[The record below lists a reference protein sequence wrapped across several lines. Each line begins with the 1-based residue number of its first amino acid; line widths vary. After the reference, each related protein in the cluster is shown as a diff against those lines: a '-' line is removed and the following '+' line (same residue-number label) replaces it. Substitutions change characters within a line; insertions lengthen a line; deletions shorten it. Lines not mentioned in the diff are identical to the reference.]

1 MRAPLPFLAALLLL
15 GCGDD
20 DTPALDAGADAADA
34 ADAATGEDAGRDA
47 GLRDTGTDAAPPF
60 DAGPPVTGC
69 DLLAD
74 AGPVDGGLTDA
85 GADAAM
91 SRDAGVMP
99 PPPMAPPVAGPGGP
113 SRSFG
118 SDELRVACAP
128 LDGGERDR
136 DHHNTVLMLDGYLW
150 MPWAHEAGVGGLSV
164 FEIDDPCAPVPVAT
178 TVAETMR
185 ETHAAGVAFLG
196 GRRWMV
202 TTSLTGILLWDIT
215 DPTSPQVVTDLALPD
230 VTYPDSYARV
240 VMSTFWQAP
249 YIYVGASD
257 NGVFVVDASDPEA
270 PSLVRQFQPI
280 PAFRVGG
287 VHAIGTTLVVFAS
300 EGTRT
305 QLFDISDPTDPRP
318 IPGGSWTLT
327 DGSADRLGRPY
338 TRAAYFAHTNGGRAY
353 YARHFL
359 GGGLIVYDFHDM
371 SAPRFLGAWTSPDM
385 GANGG
390 YVFVKGEEAFVG
402 MSRFGEVIDI
412 SDPTTPTRI
421 ARIDM
426 TGDLDTMVPVGN
438 VIVASVDD
446 DAVPGEAS
454 LVFPWEPE
462 PDAEAPAVN
471 FVVPRDG
478 EADVALG
485 ARIGLTFDEHVDV
498 QTLHPGSFYLRP
510 VDDAGA
516 PLGPPVRARYSGQE
530 GVVNLSPLRPLQPD
544 TRYEVVVPAGGVR
557 DWSGNPTAEVFR
569 STFRTAS
576 CE

>member
-1 MRAPLPFLAALLLL
+1 MRALLTLLTTAAFL

-20 DTPALDAGADAADA
+20 ATSNRDAGADAPTRDTGPGGDA
-34 ADAATGEDAGRDA
+34 SRDA
-47 GLRDTGTDAAPPF
+47 SRRDAGTDAAFPF

-69 DLLAD
+69 ELLAD
-74 AGPVDGGLTDA
+74 AGLTDA
-85 GADAAM
+85 GRASSDAAM
-91 SRDAGVMP
+91 EEDAGLAP
-99 PPPMAPPVAGPGGP
+99 PPPMAPPLAGPGGP
-113 SRSFG
+113 LRSFR
-118 SDELRVACAP
+118 SDELRIACAP

-136 DHHNTVLMLDGYLW
+136 DHHNTVRMLDGYLW

-164 FEIDDPCAPVPVAT
+164 FEFRDPCAPRHVAT

-215 DPTSPQVVTDLALPD
+215 DPTDARVVTDMALPD

-257 NGVFVVDASDPEA
+257 NGVFIVDASQPEA
-270 PSLVRQFQPI
+270 PILVGQFDPI
-280 PAFRVGG
+280 PDFRVGG

-300 EGTRT
+300 EGSRT
-305 QLFDISDPTDPRP
+305 QLFDISNPTDPRP

-327 DGSADRLGRPY
+327 DGSTDRLGRPI
-338 TRAAYFAHTNGGRAY
+338 TRSAYFAHTNGGRAY

-359 GGGLIVYDFHDM
+359 GGGLIIYDLRDPR
-371 SAPRFLGAWTSPDM
+371 APRFLGAWTSPDM

-390 YVFVKGEEAFVG
+390 YVFVKGDEAFVG

-412 SDPTTPTRI
+412 SDATNPSRI

-426 TGDLDTMVPVGN
+426 TGDLDMMVPVGN
-438 VIVASVDD
+438 VLVASVDD

-454 LVFPWEPE
+454 LVYPWKAE
-462 PDAEAPAVN
+462 PDVQPPQVN

-478 EADVALG
+478 EEDVALG
-485 ARIGLTFDEHVDV
+485 ARVGVTFDEYVEV

-510 VDDAGA
+510 IDDAGA
-516 PLGPPVRARYSGQE
+516 PLGPPVRALYSGQE
-530 GVVNLSPLRPLQPD
+530 GIYNLTPTQSLQPG
-544 TRYEVVVPAGGVR
+544 TRYEVVVPAEGVR
-557 DWSGNPTAEVFR
+557 DWSGNPTSDTFR